1 MRFYSIIKHDL
12 ISKKYFYLDYGGG
25 IFYTHVCIRQ
35 SIPDPDRSD
44 RVLNFE

>member
-25 IFYTHVCIRQ
+25 YFTHTYVSASRFQIR
-35 SIPDPDRSD
+35 IDPIE
-44 RVLNFE
+44 F